1 VAKRAKPVKG
11 VTLFVSYSHENTV
24 WFKRLA
30 PVLSFRS
37 QPAIPE
43 IPRAWHDNELKAG
56 DRWDK
61 EIRDALDKMDIF
73 VCLLSYEFLASRYIM
88 EVELP
93 RALAR
98 ARNGEVQ
105 ILPII
110 LFPMNLAREHP
121 VLHSYNPLPAFGQ
134 CWSKY
139 EENGGHYQNAHK
151 PIRDGIWE
159 AISKIET

>member
-1 VAKRAKPVKG
+1 MGKRARQAKA

-37 QPAIPE
+37 QPEIPE

-93 RALAR
+93 KALAR
-98 ARNGEVQ
+98 ARKGEVQ

-110 LFPMNLAREHP
+110 LYPMNL
-121 VLHSYNPLPAFGQ
+121 
-134 CWSKY
+134 
-139 EENGGHYQNAHK
+139 
-151 PIRDGIWE
+151 
-159 AISKIET
+159 